1 MIYFDNSA
9 TTIPYPEVLRTYQ
22 EVASKIWGNPSSLH
36 RLGSQAGQL
45 LEASRQQIAALLA
58 KQPNEIFF
66 TSGGT
71 EGDNWVLKGVAFEKQ
86 AYGNHVIVSDIEHP
100 AVKESAKW
108 LASQGFEVDY
118 APVNKAGFVDLKA
131 LEQLIRPETILV
143 SIMAVNN
150 EIGAIQPIKAISDLL
165 ADRPT
170 ISFHV
175 DAVQAIGKIPLED
188 YLTDRVDFA
197 TFSGH
202 KFHALRGVGFIY
214 KKAGKRITPLLTGGG
229 QESDLRSTTENLAA
243 IAAMAKALRL
253 VFDKDAAN
261 LSKIAAMKKRL
272 FDELSRYE
280 DVILFSANQD
290 FVPNIVTFGVKGVR
304 GEVLVHAFEEHDI
317 YISTTSACSSKAG
330 KPAGTLI
337 SMGIPK
343 SLAETAV
350 RISLDDDNDMEQ
362 VQQFLT
368 IFKEIYHKT
377 SKVR

>member
-71 EGDNWVLKGVAFEKQ
+71 EGDNWVLKGVSFEKQ

-108 LASQGFEVDY
+108 LASQGFEIDY

-202 KFHALRGVGFIY
+202 KFHAPRGVGFIY

-253 VFDKDAAN
+253 VFDKDVAN
-261 LSKIAAMKKRL
+261 LSKIAAMKERL
-272 FDELSRYE
+272 FNELSRYE

>member
-45 LEASRQQIAALLA
+45 LEASRQQIAVLLA

-108 LASQGFEVDY
+108 LASQGFEIDY

-202 KFHALRGVGFIY
+202 KFHAPRGVGFIY

-261 LSKIAAMKKRL
+261 LSKIAAMKERL